1 MKFTLSWLKD
11 HLETEASLDE
21 IVAVLTRV
29 GLEVEAVEDKALAL
43 KPFTIARVIEA
54 KPHPNA
60 DRLRVC
66 IVDTGAGSPVQ
77 VVCGAPNARTGMMG
91 VFSPPGSYIPGKKIT
106 LGKGVIRG
114 VESNGMLVS
123 EAELEI
129 SDDPRRHHRS
139 APRRAARR
147 ALSLPMPG
155 STTRSSRSTS
165 RRTGRTPPPST
176 ASRETSRPPGSAAS
190 RRRRSRRS
198 RAVFL
203 SRAGA
208 SQICTRRCEA
218 VPGLRA
224 SARAR
229 REMRSLA
236 RLHAAKA
243 QGDRA
248 SPDQRAGRHHQLHD
262 LRPRTAAC
270 TCSTRRRSR
279 ARSPCAAPRKARRS
293 SRSTARPIRLDE
305 EHRRDRR

>member
-1 MKFTLSWLKD
+1 MKLTLSWLKD

-29 GLEVEAVEDKALAL
+29 GLEVEAVEDKAAAL

-66 IVDTGAGSPVQ
+66 VVDTGAGSPVQ

-129 SDDPRRHHRS
+129 SDDHDGIIDLPQD
-139 APRRAARR
+139 APLGAPFAPYAGLDDAVIEINLTPNRPDAASIHGIARDLAAAGIGR
-147 ALSLPMPG
+147 LKEAPIAPGRGRFSLSRPG
-155 STTRSSRSTS
+155 
-165 RRTGRTPPPST
+165 
-176 ASRETSRPPGSAAS
+176 ASRFCP
-190 RRRRSRRS
+190 
-198 RAVFL
+198 
-203 SRAGA
+203 
-208 SQICTRRCEA
+208 RRCEA

-224 SARAR
+224 SPRAR

-248 SPDQRAGRHHQLHD
+248 SADQRARRHHQLHD
-262 LRPRTAAC
+262 LRSRPAAC

-279 ARSPCAAPRKARRS
+279 ARSPCAAP
-293 SRSTARPIRLDE
+293 
-305 EHRRDRR
+305 